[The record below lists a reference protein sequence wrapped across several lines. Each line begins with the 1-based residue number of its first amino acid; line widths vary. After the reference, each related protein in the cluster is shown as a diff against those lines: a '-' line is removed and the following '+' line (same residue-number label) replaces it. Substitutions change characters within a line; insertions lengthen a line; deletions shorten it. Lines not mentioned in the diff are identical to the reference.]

1 MQQAQ
6 IYGRQDGAFQQLVAE
21 RNRFTITMTLVFLVL
36 YFLLPIMAGYNK
48 PLMATKIYGNVTF
61 GYFMAFAEFLMGW
74 IMAAIYMVRV
84 RSFDRLAA
92 QATLQYGGQHGGRP

>member
-6 IYGRQDGAFQQLVAE
+6 VYGRQDSAFRQLVAE
-21 RNRFTITMTLVFLVL
+21 RNRFTVTMTLLFLVL

-61 GYFMAFAEFLMGW
+61 GYFMAFAEFIMGW
-74 IMAAIYMVRV
+74 VLAAIYMARV
-84 RSFDRLAA
+84 RHFDRLAA
-92 QATLQYGGQHGGRP
+92 QAISQIGGRA